1 MDKIT
6 TIAIDLAKHVFQ
18 VAAENARG
26 EEVWQKRLRSRAALH
41 AFIEGLSPP
50 LKVGL
55 EAGLGAQAWARV
67 LAARGLEVHVLP
79 AQRVAEHRSGAK
91 NDCNDAR
98 AILRAL
104 HDRSIH
110 PVPVKSTV
118 QLTMQALLR
127 VRAGWQRRHT
137 AVANQMRGLLLEHGV
152 AIAQGDAALTRA
164 LERVLPDAQVP
175 IPDRVRA
182 LLAELAGEWEGLSQ
196 RVQAMDPE
204 LAELARAD
212 PVARRLCT
220 IPGIGPVTAT
230 ALVCK
235 GLDPVR
241 FRNARQFAAYLGLIP
256 DQHSS
261 GTKLRLGRMSRRGDR
276 YLRGLLVSGAHA
288 VLRHTRRD
296 ALDAGHRRILHWQQ
310 RHGSKAIAVRLA
322 NHNLRVVYALLRDHA
337 DYHAA

>member
-18 VAAENARG
+18 AAAEDAKG
-26 EEVWQKRLRSRAALH
+26 EEMWQKRLRSRAAMY
-41 AFIEGLSPP
+41 AFIEGLTPP
-50 LKVGL
+50 LTVGL
-55 EAGLGAQAWARV
+55 EAGLGAQAWARL
-67 LAARGLEVHVLP
+67 LAARGLEVRVLP

-104 HDRSIH
+104 HDCSIH
-110 PVPVKSTV
+110 PVPVKSTT

-127 VRAGWQRRHT
+127 VRAGWQRRRT

-175 IPDRVRA
+175 IPDRLRA
-182 LLAELAGEWEGLSQ
+182 LLAELAGEWEGLGQ

-204 LAELARAD
+204 LAQLAHAD

-220 IPGIGPVTAT
+220 IPGVGPVTAT

-235 GLDPVR
+235 GLDPAR
-241 FRNARQFAAYLGLIP
+241 FRNARQFAAYFGLVP

-261 GTKLRLGRMSRRGDR
+261 GNKLRLGRMSRRGDR
-276 YLRGLLVSGAHA
+276 YLRGLLISGAHA
-288 VLRHTRRD
+288 VLRHTRSD
-296 ALDAGHRRILHWQQ
+296 AVDAGHRRILRWQQ
-310 RHGSKAIAVRLA
+310 RRGGKGAAVRLA
-322 NHNLRVVYALLRDHA
+322 NHNLRVVFALSRDHA
-337 DYHAA
+337 DHRAV

>member
-18 VAAENARG
+18 VAAEDARG
-26 EEVWQKRLRSRAALH
+26 EEVWQKRLRSRAAMY
-41 AFIEGLSPP
+41 AFIQGLSPP

-55 EAGLGAQAWARV
+55 EAGLGAQAWARL
-67 LAARGLEVHVLP
+67 LAVRGLEVCVLP

-127 VRAGWQRRHT
+127 VRAGWQRRRT

-152 AIAQGDAALTRA
+152 AIAQGDAALARA
-164 LERVLPDAQVP
+164 LEHVLPDVQVP
-175 IPDRVRA
+175 IPDRLRA
-182 LLAELAGEWEGLSQ
+182 LLAELAGEWEGLGQ

-204 LAELARAD
+204 LAQLAHRD

-220 IPGIGPVTAT
+220 IPGVGPITAT

-235 GLDPVR
+235 GLDPAR
-241 FRNARQFAAYLGLIP
+241 FRNARQFAAYFGLVP

-261 GTKLRLGRMSRRGDR
+261 GNKLRLGRMSRRGDR

-288 VLRHTRRD
+288 VLRHTRSD
-296 ALDAGHRRILHWQQ
+296 AADAGHRRVLRWQQ
-310 RHGSKAIAVRLA
+310 RHGSKGAAVRLA
-322 NHNLRVVYALLRDHA
+322 NHNLRVVFALLRDHA
-337 DYHAA
+337 DHHPA

>member
-1 MDKIT
+1 MSKIT

-18 VAAENARG
+18 AAAEDAKG
-26 EEVWQKRLRSRAALH
+26 EEMWQKRLRSRAAMY
-41 AFIEGLSPP
+41 AFIEGLTPP
-50 LKVGL
+50 LTVGL

-67 LAARGLEVHVLP
+67 LEARGLDVHVLP

-91 NDCNDAR
+91 NDSNDAR

-104 HDRSIH
+104 HDCSIH
-110 PVPVKSTV
+110 PVPVKSTT

-127 VRAGWQRRHT
+127 VRAGWQRRRT

-175 IPDRVRA
+175 IPDRLRA
-182 LLAELAGEWEGLSQ
+182 LLAELAGEWDGLGQ
-196 RVQAMDPE
+196 RVQTMDPE
-204 LAELARAD
+204 LARLAHDD

-220 IPGIGPVTAT
+220 IPGVGPVTAT

-235 GLDPVR
+235 GLDPAR
-241 FRNARQFAAYLGLIP
+241 FRNARQFAAYFGLVP

-261 GTKLRLGRMSRRGDR
+261 GYKRRLGRMSRRGDR
-276 YLRGLLVSGAHA
+276 YLRGLLISGAHA
-288 VLRHTRRD
+288 VLRHTRSD
-296 ALDAGHRRILHWQQ
+296 ALDAGHRRILRWQQ
-310 RHGSKAIAVRLA
+310 RHGGKGAAVRLA
-322 NHNLRVVYALLRDHA
+322 NHNLRVVFALLRDHA
-337 DYHAA
+337 DHHAA